1 MCADD
6 SDRMP
11 NTLTVNTSGG
21 GVKQRQPHCG
31 TCAVAKITSA
41 EQPREECGN
50 LAILLPRIAQVTL
63 PNQKTLTTEVFFFH
77 CK

>member
-1 MCADD
+1 MKTTVIPRNNPVICADD

-41 EQPREECGN
+41 EQPPRGVRKSSDPFTAHSTGN
-50 LAILLPRIAQVTL
+50 VA
-63 PNQKTLTTEVFFFH
+63 
-77 CK
+77 